1 MAKYDLKQFK
11 AWIEKA
17 IDNIESA
24 IKETHEI
31 QTAFN
36 SEYVNKFKLSYDALL
51 ERIAD
56 ETVKLYYAGGI
67 INREGNFYNP
77 LVNKIKEKETELTK
91 KKKDL
96 IKKLSEA
103 EEKLKSTKSL
113 KEILINELK
122 KLNPSLNE
130 AEEAQKIIVS
140 RHEGSALTLKT
151 NIAMLRKGL
160 GFFFNYFTILK
171 LKRNLEKEIEVL
183 KIERGKLHD
192 IRNRYHKAKAGADKE
207 SAELEEQY
215 RENIEIAAAI
225 RKDLTVLEKGFE
237 AACVLESISTLLE
250 EAAPQIIK
258 TLPDGV
264 GNIDELLKMR
274 EVKIDYEK
282 SLKLVAEEIG
292 FLTGIKSGFSNLQKT
307 AESLLKQ
314 YNDYKSYLKPINF
327 ELPDKCDKFRDN
339 FKNFADKIIDDNK
352 LSKTPA
358 DFIKLVSPFHDELLN
373 ETAVKSVFEQIA
385 AAIKTAT
392 KAWKK

>member
-1 MAKYDLKQFK
+1 MANYDLKQFK

-17 IDNIESA
+17 VDNIESA
-24 IKETHEI
+24 IKETGEI

-36 SEYVNKFKLSYDALL
+36 SEYVNKFKLAYDSLL
-51 ERIAD
+51 SAITE

-67 INREGNFYNP
+67 INQEGNFYNP
-77 LVNKIKEKETELTK
+77 LKNKIKEKETELAK

-96 IKKLSEA
+96 VKKLSEA
-103 EEKLKSTKSL
+103 EEKLNSTKSL
-113 KEILINELK
+113 NELLINELK

-151 NIAMLRKGL
+151 SIAMLRKGL
-160 GFFFNYFTILK
+160 GFFFNYFTIIK

-183 KIERGKLHD
+183 KIERSKLHD
-192 IRNRYHKAKAGADKE
+192 IRNRYHKAKSGAEKE

-237 AACVLESISTLLE
+237 AACVLESISALLE

-258 TLPDGV
+258 TLPDSV
-264 GNIDELLKMR
+264 GNIDQLLKIR
-274 EVKIDYEK
+274 DVKIDYEK

-314 YNDYKSYLKPINF
+314 YNDYKSYLKPISFNMS
-327 ELPDKCDKFRDN
+327 DKCESFRDN
-339 FKNFADKIIDDNK
+339 FKNFADKIIDDKK

-358 DFIKLVSPFHDELLN
+358 DFIKLVSPFHDELLS
-373 ETAVKSVFEQIA
+373 EKIVKSVFEEIA
-385 AAIKTAT
+385 AAIKSAT
-392 KAWKK
+392 KAWK